1 MRCRQPSDT
10 DFDGCVGMIDLLNL
24 LSVFGTCVEED
35 SGGGVVLRRPV
46 GVPGLRLRD
55 RTDRGAVLFAENLR
69 ATHYQNGDELDSSL
83 DGDSWGETG
92 SGAYSIYGEGNGPCD
107 SANPDFNACDASTA
121 EEVYGLLYNGHAAMD
136 ERNLCPNH
144 WHVGSDADWLAL
156 KEQLSEDGYSGLEG
170 AALKSSDGWKN
181 DGGGTDFFGFHAVSG
196 GSRNFAAGS
205 FHHAGG
211 WEVLDLHH
219 VG

>member
-1 MRCRQPSDT
+1 MS
-10 DFDGCVGMIDLLNL
+10 
-24 LSVFGTCVEED
+24 S
-35 SGGGVVLRRPV
+35 
-46 GVPGLRLRD
+46 
-55 RTDRGAVLFAENLR
+55 
-69 ATHYQNGDELDSSL
+69 SSL

-107 SANPDFNACDASTA
+107 SANPDFNACDASAA
-121 EEVYGLLYNGHAAMD
+121 EEVYGLLYNGYAAMD

-156 KEQLSEDGYSGLEG
+156 KEQLSEDGFSGLEG

-205 FHHAGG
+205 FNYAGEFGRYWTSTTSDDGKG
-211 WEVLDLHH
+211 WRRSFAYNNSLLVRYDGSLNTGSAVRCIKNAE
-219 VG
+219 